1 MISCQGRRI
10 IRIVEDDSRWPVSS
24 DKLVGGIIATTS
36 GSLILVLIILE
47 NRKVGTRVG
56 LVGFLLGGSRTSSD
70 LSIEVLRAGESDLGT
85 IKTKDVEPRTTK
97 VGATNGDAA
106 EI

>member
-1 MISCQGRRI
+1 MSL
-10 IRIVEDDSRWPVSS
+10 

-36 GSLILVLIILE
+36 GSLILVLILVLIRLDG
-47 NRKVGTRVG
+47 RKISARVG
-56 LVGFLLGGSRTSSD
+56 LVGFHLGRSRTSSD
-70 LSIEVLRAGESDLGT
+70 LSIEVLRAVEDDLGT
-85 IKTKDVEPRTTK
+85 IKTKDVESRSAQ